1 MVFRF
6 HINKVFHMTSHAKRV
21 FKEEM
26 DLAKARY
33 AARQWAETIHHLER
47 AHIVGQR
54 CFWSHLFTHLWM
66 LRVAYAR
73 QDRPE
78 VMGQITRILAVPLG
92 YVFGWVPVGNTGGA
106 NVSPIRP
113 MPIPQDLQSSFV
125 GYSLQR
131 QIMWRL
137 VLFMGLFFAAWM
149 VPTLAPATPVA
160 VGTQQGPESGV
171 KLADFGSTQTLE
183 IIPLVNWHSKDKSL
197 RTEAGVSYLVKTDKH
212 TVLFDMGWNEKDEAP
227 SPLQHNMAALG
238 IAEASIDAIFIS
250 HAHHDHVGGFQWE
263 RGGSFSL
270 GKTQGDLSGKRVFA
284 PVPLSYPDTAVQ
296 TITQATAL
304 LPGIASTGGI
314 ARKLAMGRI
323 DEQAMVIHVAGK
335 GLVVIVGCGHQTVP
349 KLLAQI
355 QRDFNVPIYGIVGDL
370 HYPVPSGRRTFMGLN
385 LQRLLASGGGITQ
398 PITLEQ
404 IQAEMDLLDRS
415 NIQLLGIGGHDSSDE
430 VIDLFAKRFGP
441 RYRHVLVGSPI
452 KL

>member
-1 MVFRF
+1 
-6 HINKVFHMTSHAKRV
+6 MTSSAKRV

-26 DLAKARY
+26 GLAKTCY
-33 AARQWAETIHHLER
+33 AARRWTESIHHLER

-54 CFWSHLFTHLWM
+54 YFWGHLFTHLWM
-66 LRVAYAR
+66 LRVAYKR
-73 QDRPE
+73 QDRRE
-78 VMGQITRILAVPLG
+78 AIGQITRILAVPLG
-92 YVFGWVPVGNTGGA
+92 YVLGWVPVGNTGGA
-106 NVSPIRP
+106 NVSPIKP

-125 GYSLQR
+125 GYSLR
-131 QIMWRL
+131 REILWR
-137 VLFMGLFFAAWM
+137 VALFVGILSAAWA
-149 VPTLAPATPVA
+149 VSTLVPATPVSM
-160 VGTQQGPESGV
+160 GMQQRPASGM
-171 KLADFGSTQTLE
+171 KLVDFGSTQTLE
-183 IIPLVNWHSKDKSL
+183 IIPLVNWHSKDKRL

-212 TVLFDMGWNEKDEAP
+212 TVLFDMGWNEKDESP

-263 RGGSFSL
+263 RAGSFSL

-284 PVPLSYPDTAVQ
+284 PVPLTYPGTAVQ
-296 TITQATAL
+296 TITGATAL
-304 LPGIASTGGI
+304 MPGIASTGGI
-314 ARKLAMGRI
+314 ARKLTLGNI

-335 GLVVIVGCGHQTVP
+335 GLVAIVGCGHQTVP

-355 QRDFNVPIYGIVGDL
+355 QRDFNVPLYGIVGDL
-370 HYPVPSGRRTFMGLN
+370 HYPVPTGRRTFMGLN
-385 LQRLLASGGGITQ
+385 LQRLLASGEGITQ

-404 IQAEMDLLDRS
+404 IQVEMDLLDRS

-430 VIDLFAKRFGP
+430 VIDLFVKRFGP
-441 RYRHVLVGSPI
+441 RYRHVLVGNPI

>member
-1 MVFRF
+1 
-6 HINKVFHMTSHAKRV
+6 MTSHAKRV

-26 DLAKARY
+26 DLAKTCYEAR
-33 AARQWAETIHHLER
+33 RWTESIHHLER
-47 AHIVGQR
+47 AHVVGQR
-54 CFWSHLFTHLWM
+54 YFWGHLFTHLWM
-66 LRVAYAR
+66 LRVAYVR
-73 QDRPE
+73 QDLRE
-78 VMGQITRILAVPLG
+78 AIGQITRILAVPLG
-92 YVFGWVPVGNTGGA
+92 YFLGWVPVGNTGGA
-106 NVSPIRP
+106 NVSPIKP

-125 GYSLQR
+125 GYSLRR
-131 QIMWRL
+131 QIGWRL
-137 VLFMGLFFAAWM
+137 ALYVGLLLAAWM
-149 VPTLAPATPVA
+149 VSTLAPATSVA
-160 VGTQQGPESGV
+160 VGTQQGPESEMR
-171 KLADFGSTQTLE
+171 LADFGSTQTLE

-212 TVLFDMGWNEKDEAP
+212 TVLFDMGWNEKDESP
-227 SPLQHNMAALG
+227 SPLQYNMAALG

-250 HAHHDHVGGFQWE
+250 HAHHDHVGGLQWE

-270 GKTQGDLSGKRVFA
+270 GKTQSDLSGKQVFA
-284 PVPLSYPDTAVQ
+284 PAPLSYPGTAVQ

-314 ARKLAMGRI
+314 ARKLTMGRI
-323 DEQAMVIHVAGK
+323 DEQALVIHVAGK
-335 GLVVIVGCGHQTVP
+335 GLVVIVGCGHQTVT

-355 QRDFNVPIYGIVGDL
+355 QRDFNVPIYGVVGDL

-385 LQRLLASGGGITQ
+385 LQRLLASGEGITK

-404 IQAEMDLLDRS
+404 IQEEMDLLDRS
-415 NIQLLGIGGHDSSDE
+415 NIQLLGLGGHDSSDE

-441 RYRHVLVGSPI
+441 RYRHVLVGNPI

>member
-1 MVFRF
+1 MANQAEQVFRQ
-6 HINKVFHMTSHAKRV
+6 
-21 FKEEM
+21 EM
-26 DLAKARY
+26 ALAKSRY
-33 AARQWAETIHHLER
+33 AARQWVETIHHLER

-54 CFWSHLFTHLWM
+54 YFWCHLITHLWM
-66 LRVAYAR
+66 LRVAYLR
-73 QDRPE
+73 QDSRE
-78 VMGQITRILAVPLG
+78 VVGQLTRILAVPLG

-106 NVSPIRP
+106 NVSPIQP
-113 MPIPQDLQSSFV
+113 MPIPHDLLSSFV
-125 GYSLQR
+125 GYSMRR
-131 QIMWRL
+131 QMLWRV
-137 VLFMGLFFAAWM
+137 VLFAGILLAAWASSM
-149 VPTLAPATPVA
+149 LVPATTVA
-160 VGTQQGPESGV
+160 ARTLQGPASGI
-171 KLADFGSTQTLE
+171 KLVDFGTTETLK
-183 IIPLVNWHSKDKSL
+183 IIPLVNWHTQDKRL
-197 RTEAGVSYLVKTDKH
+197 RTEAGVSYLIKTDKH

-238 IAEASIDAIFIS
+238 VAEASIDAIFIS
-250 HAHHDHVGGFQWE
+250 HAHHDHVGGMQWE
-263 RGGSFSL
+263 RGDSFSL
-270 GKTQGDLSGKRVFA
+270 GKTQGDLSGKQVFA
-284 PVPLSYPDTAVQ
+284 PVPLTYPGTAVQ
-296 TITQATAL
+296 TIAGATAL

-314 ARKLAMGRI
+314 ARKLTLGHI

-355 QRDFNVPIYGIVGDL
+355 QRDFNVPLYGIVGDL

-385 LQRLLASGGGITQ
+385 LQRLLASGEGITQ

-430 VIDLFAKRFGP
+430 VIALFAKRFGT
-441 RYRHVLVGSPI
+441 RYQHVLVGKAI